1 MRTFNMSKMSEQ
13 ERRAVLRRSEA
24 DLAAITYKAR
34 EIVDQVRLGGDAA
47 LLRIAESIDGPLGRP
62 MRISLSEL
70 KKAADRLL
78 PDLMKSMETCKRR
91 IERFHSR
98 QTIRS
103 FRFKDSCGLLGQSVV
118 PLARVGVYAPGGTA
132 SYPSSVIMACV
143 PARIAGVR
151 ELVLCTPAKLG
162 RVNDAVLAAAH
173 LCEVDE
179 VFAVGGAQ
187 AIAALAY
194 GTESIRKVRKIVGP
208 GGAFVSAAKLLVRN
222 DCEIDFL
229 AGPSEVLVIAD
240 GAASPRLVAADML
253 AQLEHDPLARAVLL
267 TNSGKLL
274 AEARDELQKMI
285 VATERRE
292 IAAAAAVDGAVF
304 IKTKS
309 ISEALDFSNEYA
321 PEHLLV
327 DTAAPLDLLPMIEN
341 AGSVFLGRYSS
352 VSFGDYCSGTNH
364 ILPTMGMASMK
375 SSLSVYDFLRVVPYQ
390 CLSSSGADKLAGVV
404 EKMARA
410 EGLPAHAQAALMRSK
425 KVNI

>member
-13 ERRAVLRRSEA
+13 ERVSVLRRSEA
-24 DLAAITYKAR
+24 DLAAITNKAR

-47 LLRIAESIDGPLGRP
+47 LLRIAETIDGPLGRP

-70 KKAADRLL
+70 KKAVDRLP

-98 QTIRS
+98 QIIRPFS
-103 FRFKDSCGLLGQSVV
+103 FKDSCGLLGQSVV

-132 SYPSSVIMACV
+132 SYASSVIMACV

-187 AIAALAY
+187 AIAVLAY

-327 DTAAPLDLLPMIEN
+327 DTAAPLNLLPMIEN

-352 VSFGDYCSGTNH
+352 VSYGDYCSGTNH
-364 ILPTMGMASMK
+364 ILPTMGTASMK